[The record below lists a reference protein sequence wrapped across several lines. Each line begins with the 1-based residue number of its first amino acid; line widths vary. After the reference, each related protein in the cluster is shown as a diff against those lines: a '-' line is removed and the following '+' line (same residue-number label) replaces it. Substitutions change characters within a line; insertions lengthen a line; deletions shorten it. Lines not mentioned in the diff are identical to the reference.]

1 MTTAQGILQGEL
13 NFRRVPQL
21 LAQAQALSA
30 GGKLDL
36 SGVSNADSA
45 GLALLLELS
54 RRSKAKG
61 LHLSIRG
68 ASEQI
73 VQLARFFGLDQILH
87 FE

>member
-1 MTTAQGILQGEL
+1 VTTAQGILQGEL
-13 NFRRVPQL
+13 NFTRVPQL

-68 ASEQI
+68 ANEQI